1 MDRLFAETQMAI
13 QGVRDRLKYA
23 TKPSLKT
30 AYRTNRIFLPETSRA
45 FALDTGQDG
54 GSSLVNYVLRDGNT
68 YEIPFVFS
76 GEGVFVAR
84 FMKVSIKQRL
94 YVAPTHK
101 AVQLACG
108 YNGRFPGNVAGAW
121 TTKFSIFPKQPG
133 GPAFAVDAWPSVNFY
148 WSMRDN
154 TGWQLSDNLQS
165 HVMLQPNTVARV
177 APTGSSQMWAPIND
191 GGLYE
196 FDTPWAFERDGQC
209 VFQFRPTTPVLQFDS
224 SIAGTAGA
232 IGLPFDDRESGVR
245 NQAVT
250 VTIALHGSR
259 FLTDRDAM
267 RSGAMTRIRRGEPG

>member
-1 MDRLFAETQMAI
+1 MSI

-23 TKPSLKT
+23 AKPSLKT
-30 AYRTNRIFLPETSRA
+30 AYRANRVFQPDTSRA
-45 FALDTGQDG
+45 FLLDTSQNG
-54 GSSLVNYVLRDGNT
+54 GAGHLVNYVLKDANT

-94 YVAPTHK
+94 FVTPWGR
-101 AVQLACG
+101 AVQMAAN
-108 YNGRFPGNVAGAW
+108 YHSRFPGNVAGAW
-121 TTKFSIFPKQPG
+121 TTKFSVFPKQPEQTSSH
-133 GPAFAVDAWPSVNFY
+133 FAVPTTNFY

-165 HVMLQPNTVARV
+165 HIMLQPNTVTPLLPIDADLLW
-177 APTGSSQMWAPIND
+177 TPIND

-209 VFQFRPTTPVLQFDS
+209 VFQFRPTVPMLQFDS
-224 SIAGTAGA
+224 SIAGNDASV
-232 IGLPFDDRESGVR
+232 GLPFDDRESGVR

-250 VTIALHGSR
+250 VTVALHGSR
-259 FLTDRDAM
+259 FRTDRDAM
-267 RSGAMTRIRRGEPG
+267 RAGAMTRIRRGEPG